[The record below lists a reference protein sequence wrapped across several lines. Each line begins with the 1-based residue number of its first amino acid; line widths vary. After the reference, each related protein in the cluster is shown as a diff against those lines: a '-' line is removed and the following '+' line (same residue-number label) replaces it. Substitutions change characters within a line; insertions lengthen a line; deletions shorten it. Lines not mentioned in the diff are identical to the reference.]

1 MRFSILESL
10 IDVLAKNAYFCYNKD
25 MNSPGEKRKMI
36 VRQAVANERLEGLK
50 VSKESQRIAN
60 NYVVG
65 KASAKQA
72 AQKIR
77 ARYGAL

>member
-1 MRFSILESL
+1 
-10 IDVLAKNAYFCYNKD
+10 
-25 MNSPGEKRKMI
+25 MNSGAQKRKRI
-36 VRQAVANERLEGLK
+36 VTQAVANERLEGLK
-50 VSKESQRIAN
+50 VSKESKKIAD

>member
-1 MRFSILESL
+1 
-10 IDVLAKNAYFCYNKD
+10 
-25 MNSPGEKRKMI
+25 MNSSAQKRKKI
-36 VRQAVANERLEGLK
+36 VTQAIANERLEGLK
-50 VSKESQRIAN
+50 VSKESQKIAD

-72 AQKIR
+72 AEKIR

>member
-1 MRFSILESL
+1 MQTP
-10 IDVLAKNAYFCYNKD
+10 AQ
-25 MNSPGEKRKMI
+25 KRKE
-36 VRQAVANERLEGLK
+36 VVKQAIANERLEGLK
-50 VSKESQRIAN
+50 VSKESQKIAD

-65 KASAKQA
+65 KMTAKEA